1 MAGGRRGQGIAARPA
16 TRHIVAGAASR
27 RSRSGATN
35 LGISRQMG
43 PIPRKDLEIVVPTI
57 SAERG
62 LGDGCRSHVRS
73 KSWVPQFFF
82 FFGVITGIRTPLPIS
97 LLTFAALS
105 RASRFI
111 FGLERSYFRE
121 GVPSK
126 DEEQPNGLQVCLRL
140 RDGKSGQGA
149 LTVHFCTTSR
159 PRPSQP

>member
-1 MAGGRRGQGIAARPA
+1 MGG
-16 TRHIVAGAASR
+16 V
-27 RSRSGATN
+27 
-35 LGISRQMG
+35 
-43 PIPRKDLEIVVPTI
+43 PRKDLEIVAPTI
-57 SAERG
+57 WNEREQD
-62 LGDGCRSHVRS
+62 DGCRSHVRS

-111 FGLERSYFRE
+111 FGLERSYFRA

-126 DEEQPNGLQVCLRL
+126 DEEQPDGLQVCARL

>member
-1 MAGGRRGQGIAARPA
+1 
-16 TRHIVAGAASR
+16 
-27 RSRSGATN
+27 
-35 LGISRQMG
+35 MG

-126 DEEQPNGLQVCLRL
+126 DEEQPNGLQVCLR
-140 RDGKSGQGA
+140 
-149 LTVHFCTTSR
+149 
-159 PRPSQP
+159 